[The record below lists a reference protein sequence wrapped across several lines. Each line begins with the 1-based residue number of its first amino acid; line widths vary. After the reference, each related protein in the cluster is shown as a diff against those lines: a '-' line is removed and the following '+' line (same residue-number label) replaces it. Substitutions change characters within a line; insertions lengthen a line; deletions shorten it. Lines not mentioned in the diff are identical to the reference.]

1 MRRASATVEERKKLR
16 LFKEMEYTGPIPLI
30 FYFKRLKWMVV
41 SLKESLSLS
50 FSFKEPGILYY
61 MLSKFILEVL
71 LKLICHQKALC
82 NWRDLKIK
90 EDELHHNGL
99 YS

>member
-1 MRRASATVEERKKLR
+1 MEERKKLR
-16 LFKEMEYTGPIPLI
+16 LFKEMEYTGPIPVI

-41 SLKESLSLS
+41 SFKGYSL
-50 FSFKEPGILYY
+50 FFKEPGILYY

-71 LKLICHQKALC
+71 LKLICRQKALY
-82 NWRDLKIK
+82 NWRGLKIK